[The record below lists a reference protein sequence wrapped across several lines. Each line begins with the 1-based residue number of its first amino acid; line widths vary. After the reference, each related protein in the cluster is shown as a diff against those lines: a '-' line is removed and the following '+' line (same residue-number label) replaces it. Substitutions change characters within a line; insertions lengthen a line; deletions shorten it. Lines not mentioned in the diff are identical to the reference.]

1 MHYHHI
7 EEEKKSYIYLFMERQ
22 LYDGPKASVLSNQ
35 QKMEK
40 GKELGKERTT
50 LKSSE
55 TGSK

>member
-1 MHYHHI
+1 
-7 EEEKKSYIYLFMERQ
+7 MERQ

>member
-1 MHYHHI
+1 
-7 EEEKKSYIYLFMERQ
+7 MERQ
-22 LYDGPKASVLSNQ
+22 LYGGPKASVLSNQ